1 MYVRKSSE
9 DAEAQA
15 KSLPDQIAACREYAR
30 AKGLLVVGDPI
41 QESKSAKKSGNRPLF
56 SQMLRD
62 LEKGVYDGILAWH
75 PDRLSRNSLE
85 AGMVVDMV
93 DNDVIKDLKFPTF
106 EFTNDSS
113 GKLTLNMMFALSKQY
128 SEHLSESVQRG
139 VDSNFVQ
146 GKSNG
151 VAKWGYRRD
160 EVTGLYEP
168 DENFPYIRKGWEML
182 LAGATRNEIIDYWKA
197 HDIHRMTKLTRKNK
211 HPRRMEVSMHMTTT
225 MFHDP
230 FYYGVLVQ
238 AGQAVDLRQI
248 NPNFK
253 PMVSEEEYNQAQEM
267 SQDRSRR
274 RIVFYDEKQPE
285 KLFLPFRH
293 MIICKECG
301 SKMLISRSRGSKG
314 TYYLNAYCQ
323 CKTCTRKPRGVRIG
337 EILDQVY
344 ETLDKIEFT
353 EEDYN
358 KFVKSMREYVDTKLD
373 ELIVEKR
380 SLNGLKS
387 QKEKRVD
394 ELAAQY
400 SDLDKS
406 TPEVIKTKLRE
417 QIEEI
422 QNEVINIDDQLQK
435 INEKIIDP
443 TSLKLTQEKFLNLLN
458 SANLKM
464 RAGDPVQKDILAR
477 KLFLNLEIDQ
487 QKRVSY
493 RWREPFNFIFGR
505 CISDK
510 NAFGDPGGARTH
522 DTKLKRLVL

>member
-1 MYVRKSSE
+1 
-9 DAEAQA
+9 
-15 KSLPDQIAACREYAR
+15 
-30 AKGLLVVGDPI
+30 
-41 QESKSAKKSGNRPLF
+41 
-56 SQMLRD
+56 
-62 LEKGVYDGILAWH
+62 
-75 PDRLSRNSLE
+75 
-85 AGMVVDMV
+85 
-93 DNDVIKDLKFPTF
+93 
-106 EFTNDSS
+106 
-113 GKLTLNMMFALSKQY
+113 
-128 SEHLSESVQRG
+128 
-139 VDSNFVQ
+139 
-146 GKSNG
+146 
-151 VAKWGYRRD
+151 
-160 EVTGLYEP
+160 
-168 DENFPYIRKGWEML
+168 ML

-358 KFVKSMREYVDTKLD
+358 KFVKSMRKYVDTKLD

-400 SDLDKS
+400 STLDKS
-406 TPEVIKTKLRE
+406 TPEVIKAKLRE

-510 NAFGDPGGARTH
+510 NAFGEPGGTRTH